1 MMKSI
6 RLELNTKRLI
16 LVEAA
21 YRIDAAGKYFDD
33 ICPIIH
39 ADVLVAEPE
48 PDQPDS
54 GVYQRL

>member
-1 MMKSI
+1 M
-6 RLELNTKRLI
+6 
-16 LVEAA
+16 VEAA
-21 YRIDAAGKYFDD
+21 YRIDVAGKYFDD